1 MTSLPLTR
9 VDLCPDLRLGS
20 GLVTGKVKS
29 KSKSKSKVKVKVKV
43 KVKIKSKGSGQECPL
58 HTKLGD
64 YAACEFPLIS
74 AQMWAR

>member
-1 MTSLPLTR
+1 MSICAPT
-9 VDLCPDLRLGS
+9 CGS
-20 GLVTGKVKS
+20 VLFTV
-29 KSKSKSKVKVKVKV
+29 KVKVKVKV
-43 KVKIKSKGSGQECPL
+43 KSKGKIKSKIKSKGSGQECPL

>member
-20 GLVTGKVKS
+20 GLVTGK
-29 KSKSKSKVKVKVKV
+29 SKSKSKVKVKVKG
-43 KVKIKSKGSGQECPL
+43 KIKSKGSGQECPL